1 MASVTALFLFSA
13 LRNQNQQAVTATM
26 TRAVRITIA
35 ATSPPTMVPE
45 ESAIT
50 AEGTVHDIYTHGCIG
65 VSIDYILG
73 HWRI

>member
-13 LRNQNQQAVTATM
+13 LRNQNQQAVTTTM

-50 AEGTVHDIYTHGCIG
+50 AEGTVRDKIMCI
-65 VSIDYILG
+65 STLIFIQ
-73 HWRI
+73 

>member
-35 ATSPPTMVPE
+35 ATSPPTMAPE

-50 AEGTVHDIYTHGCIG
+50 AEGTVYDKIMCI
-65 VSIDYILG
+65 STLILYNDKSP
-73 HWRI
+73 HK